1 MRKALLFSRVHISCS
16 ASAKRMMTYPA
27 AALVALA
34 LTSASAMAQYIT
46 GAAATCGNQV
56 WATGNVLPATT
67 PPWMN
72 PLDPT
77 WTSSNP
83 YNAVNRAV
91 SLMAAMTMG
100 QIEYEMASKGGTFE
114 TQTTLNG
121 NVESVN
127 DVIGCGNGSRHL
139 PGLPILCIQT
149 YRITNGPPG
158 IGQDD
163 CATQTK
169 ATALPGDLTMAG
181 AFDPTLAYAYG
192 NVIGSEMLST
202 DNQVTEGPGMDMLRI
217 PQGGRAFE
225 YLGEDPFLAGTMAA
239 QIVLGNQS
247 HGTVAM
253 CKHFQGNEEE
263 VDRTSASDTLGEQAR
278 NEIYFTPFR
287 MCVEDG
293 AALSVMCA
301 YNLVNGIHQ
310 CQDPTSLTDSLRTQW
325 GFDTVGFTST
335 LNSGAFSTR
344 LAPGYVQSDFGAINS
359 TSPSILAGANM
370 EENSITHFTPAFLSD
385 ALSYRPADG
394 CPSGTPNPGIA
405 PTPVCPSGTP
415 MGVVSSNAYQTAT
428 NNTGP
433 FGPPPCGL
441 NAYENPNCFTP
452 LQLYTL
458 LQQRLTANFQAGI
471 FDRSEGGLAGT
482 YNTTTPNPSPI
493 SYPGLPQPPY
503 PTGTSTTT
511 GPQIDLA
518 DAIAHS
524 ATARSID
531 DQGAILF
538 KNANHTL
545 PLTCSGAQ
553 NIALIGPSSLVS
565 SAYTGGGGS
574 SQIAPI
580 FSVAPLVALQQAC
593 PAATITVYPITNT
606 TTTVAA
612 AEAGAAAANIAIVII
627 GDEETEGSD
636 RATVGMVAING
647 GPLPDL
653 IVQDVVGVQPN
664 TVVVLVN
671 GDTVTLGNPNTNPW
685 PNQVQAIL
693 EVGYPGQEYGDVIA
707 DLLYGSC
714 TAWDVPSS
722 NLVHSCVPNG
732 IGNYAVNPSGK
743 SWGTFPVLATDVP
756 TSATDE
762 YGIAAPPGV
771 TQTNPIPLPAN
782 YTASAISG
790 APASAP
796 SASTPAG
803 DSYYY
808 NQTYDGLYYYYNEGL
823 EIGYRWYDAQ
833 NITPEV
839 CFGYGLSYSTFTI
852 SNVSV
857 TPSTNGVTPVT
868 VTGTVTNTSGPYGAE
883 VVQVYLGFPANLGE
897 PPRRLAGFQKV
908 WLNPGQSQPFTITI
922 DPAATNFP
930 LSYWNTTTH
939 NWAIEPGNYTVFV
952 GNSSGSVGS
961 SPNFGCTPFA
971 YTGSLTVGSPTSET
985 ATNVSTSVSVTS
997 SGLIY
1002 QRLAKTGTETVTIC
1016 NNSAVSAIAGPIYL
1030 VLSITGS
1037 GVTAANNTGTSTALG
1052 GAPYWT
1058 AQPGPLAP
1066 SACVP
1071 VTVTLSY
1078 GIDNFT
1084 TAAAVY
1090 SGYPMSIN

>member
-1 MRKALLFSRVHISCS
+1 
-16 ASAKRMMTYPA
+16 MTYLA
-27 AALVALA
+27 ATLVAFA
-34 LTSASAMAQYIT
+34 LTSMSAMAQYIT

-67 PPWMN
+67 PAWMN
-72 PLDPT
+72 PSDPT
-77 WTSSNP
+77 WTPSNP
-83 YNAVNRAV
+83 YTPANRAIA
-91 SLMAAMTMG
+91 LLNAMTMG
-100 QIEYEMASKGGTFE
+100 QIQYEMASSGGTFE
-114 TQTTLNG
+114 TAKTLNG
-121 NVESVN
+121 NVEAVN

-169 ATALPGDLTMAG
+169 ATALPGDLTMVG
-181 AFDPTLAYAYG
+181 SWDPAMALAYG
-192 NVIGSEMLST
+192 QVIGSEMLST

-225 YLGEDPFLAGTMAA
+225 YAGEDPFLAGTMVT
-239 QIVLGNQS
+239 QIVQGNQGY
-247 HGTVAM
+247 GTIAM

-263 VDRTSASDTLGEQAR
+263 VDRTSASDVLGEQAR

-293 AALSVMCA
+293 PALSVMCA

-310 CQDPTSLTDSLRTQW
+310 CQDPTSLTDALRTQW
-325 GFDTVGFTST
+325 GFGTIGYTST
-335 LNSGAFSTR
+335 LNSGASSTR
-344 LAPGYVQSDFGAINS
+344 LSPGYVQSDFGAINS

-394 CPSGTPNPGIA
+394 CPSGSPNPGIA
-405 PTPVCPSGTP
+405 PSPVCPSGTP
-415 MGVVSSNAYQTAT
+415 MGVVSANAYQTAT

-458 LQQRLTANFQAGI
+458 MQQRFTANFQAGI

-482 YNTTTPNPSPI
+482 YNTTTPNPAPA
-493 SYPGLPQPPY
+493 SYPGLPMPPY

-524 ATARSID
+524 ATARSIA

-538 KNANHTL
+538 KNANNTL
-545 PLTCSGAQ
+545 PLQCSGAQ

-580 FSVAPLVALQQAC
+580 FSVAPLAALQQAC

-612 AEAGAAAANIAIVII
+612 AEAGAASANIAIVII

-636 RATVGMVAING
+636 RATVGMVALNG

-653 IVQDVVGVQPN
+653 IVQDIVGVQPN

-685 PNQVQAIL
+685 PNQVRAIL

-707 DLLYGSC
+707 DLLFGSC
-714 TAWDVPSS
+714 TTWNVPSS
-722 NLVHSCVPNG
+722 NLVHQCVPNA
-732 IGNYAVNPSGK
+732 INTYAVNPSGK

-756 TSATDE
+756 ASTTEE

-771 TQTNPIPLPAN
+771 TQTNPIPLPSL
-782 YTASAISG
+782 YTASAISS

-839 CFGYGLSYSTFTI
+839 CFGFGLSYSTFTI
-852 SNVSV
+852 TNVSV
-857 TPSTNGVTPVT
+857 TPSTNGVTPIT

-897 PPRRLAGFQKV
+897 PPRRLVGFEKV
-908 WLNPGQSQPFTITI
+908 WLNPGQSLPFTITI
-922 DPAATNFP
+922 NPAATNYP
-930 LSYWNTTTH
+930 LSYWNATTH
-939 NWAIEPGNYTVFV
+939 NWAIQPGNYTVYV

-961 SPNFGCTPFA
+961 APNFACTPFA

-985 ATNVSTSVSVTS
+985 ATNVNASVSVTS

-1002 QRLAKTGTETVTIC
+1002 QRLAKTGAETVTIC
-1016 NNSAVSAIAGPIYL
+1016 NNSAVSAVAGPIYL

-1066 SACVP
+1066 GACVP

-1078 GIDNFT
+1078 GIDNFST
-1084 TAAAVY
+1084 TAAVY